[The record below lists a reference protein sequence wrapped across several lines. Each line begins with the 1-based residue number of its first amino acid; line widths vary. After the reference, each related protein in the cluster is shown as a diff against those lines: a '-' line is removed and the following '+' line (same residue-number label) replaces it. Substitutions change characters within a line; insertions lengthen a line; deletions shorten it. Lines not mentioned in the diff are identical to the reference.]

1 MSDTMDDLSKK
12 GSLRLHWAED
22 HMPVLMDIRKRFVDE
37 QPLAGL
43 KVGMALHTEAKTGM
57 LAVTLADAG
66 AKIRL
71 ASCNPLSTDDSVAVA
86 LREEYGLDVYA
97 KKWETEKEY
106 YNNLNTVLNMAP
118 DFIIDDG
125 ADLISMVHTSRKDVL
140 PGVKAANEETTTGVQ
155 RLRAM
160 AKDEVL
166 KFPVLDVNDAK
177 MKFMFDNRYGTGQS
191 AFDGWMTATN
201 LIVAGKRLVVAGYGW
216 CGKGVAMRAKG
227 LGASVIVTEVDP
239 IKAIEA
245 KMDGF
250 EVMPMVDAAR
260 IADIVITVTGCKDVV
275 STEALKAMKDGC
287 VMGNVGHFDNEISK
301 TALDAMSVSKE
312 RVRDFIDEY
321 RMQDGRKFYLIAEGR
336 LMNLA
341 AGQGHPA
348 EIMDMSFATQALGLV
363 HMVRNFDKMD
373 NSVHA
378 VPAEIDSEIASI
390 KLRSMGVGIDT
401 LTAEQI
407 SYMSG
412 WEEGT

>member
-1 MSDTMDDLSKK
+1 MDDLAEK
-12 GSLRLHWAED
+12 GSLRLHWAAD
-22 HMPVLMDIRKRFVDE
+22 HMPVLMDVRRRFADE
-37 QPLAGL
+37 RPLAGL

-66 AKIRL
+66 AEVRL
-71 ASCNPLSTDDSVAVA
+71 ASCNPLSTDDSVAAA
-86 LREEYGLDVYA
+86 LREEYGLDVRA
-97 KKWETEKEY
+97 RKGESDAEY
-106 YNNLNTVLNMAP
+106 YANLNAVLDMRP
-118 DFIIDDG
+118 DYIVDDG
-125 ADLISMVHTSRKDVL
+125 ADLIATVHTSRRDAL
-140 PGVKAANEETTTGVQ
+140 PNVKAANEETTTGVQ

-160 AKDEVL
+160 AADGRLE
-166 KFPVLDVNDAK
+166 FPVLDVNDAK

-250 EVMPMVDAAR
+250 EVMPMAEAAAV
-260 IADIVITVTGCKDVV
+260 ADIIVTVTGCRDVV
-275 STEALKAMKDGC
+275 SREALARAKDGC

-301 TALDAMSVSKE
+301 AALDEISVSKR
-312 RVRDFIDEY
+312 RVREYIDEY
-321 RMQDGRKFYLIAEGR
+321 RTADGRRLYLIAEGR

-363 HMVRNFDKMD
+363 HMVENHGGMA
-373 NSVHA
+373 NGVHSV
-378 VPAEIDSEIASI
+378 PESIDREIACI
-390 KLRSMGVGIDT
+390 KLRSMGVEIDS
-401 LTAEQI
+401 LTEEQI
-407 SYMSG
+407 SYVNG

>member
-1 MSDTMDDLSKK
+1 MDDLSKK
-12 GSLRLHWAED
+12 GSLRLHWAAD
-22 HMPVLMDIRKRFVDE
+22 HMPVLMDIRKRFIDE

-160 AKDEVL
+160 AKGGVL

-250 EVMPMVDAAR
+250 EVMPMVDAAKV
-260 IADIVITVTGCKDVV
+260 ADIVITVTGCKDVV
-275 STEALKAMKDGC
+275 STEALRVMKDGC

-301 TALDAMSVSKE
+301 TALDALSVSKE

-321 RMQDGRKFYLIAEGR
+321 RMQDGRKLYLIAEGR

-363 HMVRNFDKMD
+363 HMVRNYERMD
-373 NSVHA
+373 NAVHA

>member
-1 MSDTMDDLSKK
+1 MDDLLKQ
-12 GSLRLHWAED
+12 GSLRIHWAEA
-22 HMPVLMDIRKRFVDE
+22 HMPVLKDIRKRFIDE

-43 KVGMALHTEAKTGM
+43 KIGMALHTEAKTGM

-71 ASCNPLSTDDSVAVA
+71 ASCNPLSTDDSVATA
-86 LREEYGLDVYA
+86 LREEFGLEVFA
-97 KKWETEKEY
+97 KKWESSEEY
-106 YNNLNTVLNMAP
+106 YSNLNQVMDMTP

-125 ADLISMVHTSRKDVL
+125 ADLIAMAHTTRKEKL
-140 PGVKAANEETTTGVQ
+140 SNIKAANEETTTGVV

-160 AKDEVL
+160 AADKAL

-191 AFDGWMTATN
+191 AFDGFMNATN

-239 IKAIEA
+239 SKALEA
-245 KMDGF
+245 KMDGC
-250 EVMPMVDAAR
+250 EVMRMVDAVKV
-260 IADIVITVTGCKDVV
+260 ADIIITVTGCKDIVAAEHIAV
-275 STEALKAMKDGC
+275 MKDGC
-287 VMGNVGHFDNEISK
+287 IMGNVGHFDNEISK
-301 TALDAMSVSKE
+301 SALDEMSVSKE

-321 RMQDGRKFYLIAEGR
+321 KMKDGRSLYLIAEGR

-348 EIMDMSFATQALGLV
+348 EIMDMSFATQALGIV
-363 HMVRNFDKMD
+363 YMTQHYKEMENQVYN
-373 NSVHA
+373 
-378 VPAEIDSEIASI
+378 VPHEIDSEIAML
-390 KLRSMGVGIDT
+390 KLTSMGVTIDS
-401 LTAEQI
+401 LSEGQI
-407 SYMSG
+407 KYITG

>member
-1 MSDTMDDLSKK
+1 MDDLLQP
-12 GSLRLHWAED
+12 GSLRLHWAAA
-22 HMPVLMDIRKRFVDE
+22 HLTVLKDIRKRFIDE

-43 KVGMALHTEAKTGM
+43 KIGMALHTEAKTGM

-71 ASCNPLSTDDSVAVA
+71 ASCNPLSTDDSVATA
-86 LREEYGLDVYA
+86 LREEFGLEVFA
-97 KKWETEKEY
+97 KKWESSEEY
-106 YNNLNTVLNMAP
+106 YNNLNQVMDLSP

-125 ADLISMVHTSRKDVL
+125 ADLIAMAHTTRKEKL
-140 PGVKAANEETTTGVQ
+140 SNIKAANEETTTGVV

-160 AKDEVL
+160 AADKAL

-191 AFDGWMTATN
+191 AFDGFMNATN

-250 EVMPMVDAAR
+250 EVMRMVDAVKV
-260 IADIVITVTGCKDVV
+260 ADIIITVTGCKDIVAAEHIAV
-275 STEALKAMKDGC
+275 MKDGC
-287 VMGNVGHFDNEISK
+287 IMGNVGHFDNEISK
-301 TALDAMSVSKE
+301 VALDEMSVSKE

-321 RMQDGRKFYLIAEGR
+321 KMKDGRSLYLIAEGR

-348 EIMDMSFATQALGLV
+348 EIMDMSFATQALGIV
-363 HMVRNFDKMD
+363 YMTQHYKEMENQVYN
-373 NSVHA
+373 
-378 VPAEIDSEIASI
+378 VPHEIDSEIAML
-390 KLRSMGVGIDT
+390 KLTSMGVTSDSLSEG
-401 LTAEQI
+401 QI
-407 SYMSG
+407 KYITG